1 MAKALGCYR
10 YMTQTSKLAPEKKLP
25 RDLATFSELPK
36 FISENNIKLFSKE
49 EYTKYEVV
57 NYHLEQKKTDE
68 AFYIVDLG
76 EILEQFKQWKTHLP
90 RVEPFYAVKC
100 CPNPMILKTLA
111 VLGCGFDCA
120 SKAEII
126 KITDLN
132 VPTNRIIYANP
143 VKDPNYIKFARS
155 QNVDMMTF
163 DNEVELY
170 KIKLYHPY
178 AKLVIRIKTDDSNST
193 LKFSS
198 KFGCSVE
205 DAKTLLEKAKS
216 LELDIIGVSF
226 HVGSRCNDPNTYIS
240 SIRDAREIF
249 KMGESLGMKMTLLD
263 VGGGF
268 PGTKGDCMVQFED
281 MAKAINEGIDL
292 HFNDVEDLRV
302 IAEPGRYF
310 ATSSH
315 TLVFNVIG
323 KRKFIESNGEPH
335 FQYYMND
342 GVYGSFNCIIF
353 DGACPEVF
361 AFNNKNEKKY
371 KSTLFGPTC
380 DSMDTMTRSAELP
393 ELGVGEWCYVMN
405 FGSYTQAA
413 AGNFNGFPTIE
424 CNYVFMY

>member
-1 MAKALGCYR
+1 MATATKFV
-10 YMTQTSKLAPEKKLP
+10 PEKKIP

-49 EYTKYEVV
+49 EYTKYDVV

-76 EILEQFKQWKTHLP
+76 DILEQFKQWKSLLP
-90 RVEPFYAVKC
+90 RVEPHYAVKC

-111 VLGCGFDCA
+111 VLGCSFDCA

-126 KITDLN
+126 SVTDLN
-132 VPTNRIIYANP
+132 VPANRIIYANP
-143 VKDPNYIKFARS
+143 VKDPQYIKFARS
-155 QNVDMMTF
+155 QNVDTMTF

-198 KFGCSVE
+198 KFGCSLE
-205 DAKTLLEKAKS
+205 DAKTYLEKAKS
-216 LELDIIGVSF
+216 LELNVIGVSF
-226 HVGSRCNDPNTYIS
+226 HVGSKCNDPATFTS
-240 SIRDAREIF
+240 SIRDAKEIF
-249 KMGESLGMKMTLLD
+249 KMGEALGMKMNLLD

-268 PGTKGDCMVQFED
+268 PGTHGECMVPFED
-281 MAKAINEGIDL
+281 MAKAINDGIDTY
-292 HFNDVEDLRV
+292 FSDVEDLRV

-310 ATSSH
+310 ASKSH

-323 KRKFIESNGEPH
+323 KRRIVEENGDYH

-342 GVYGSFNCIIF
+342 GVYGSFNCTIF
-353 DGACPEVF
+353 DGACPEIQ
-361 AFNNKNEKKY
+361 AFNNKCEKKY
-371 KSTLFGPTC
+371 KTTMFGPTC

-405 FGSYTQAA
+405 FGAYTQAA
-413 AGNFNGFPTIE
+413 SSNFNGFPTVE
-424 CNYVFMY
+424 CNYVFRY

>member
-1 MAKALGCYR
+1 
-10 YMTQTSKLAPEKKLP
+10 MTAVTRLAPEKKIP

-36 FISENNIKLFSKE
+36 FISENHVKLFSKE
-49 EYTKYEVV
+49 EYTKYDII
-57 NYHLEQKKTDE
+57 NYHLEQNKNDD

-76 EILEQFKQWKTHLP
+76 EILEQFKQWKTYLP
-90 RVEPFYAVKC
+90 RIETFYAVKC

-143 VKDPNYIKFARS
+143 VKDPQYIKFARS
-155 QNVDMMTF
+155 QNVDVMTF

-178 AKLVIRIKTDDSNST
+178 AKLVLRIKTDDSNST
-193 LKFSS
+193 LKFST
-198 KFGCSVE
+198 KFGCTLA
-205 DAKTLLEKAKS
+205 DAKLFMEKAKS
-216 LELDIIGVSF
+216 LELAIIGVSF
-226 HVGSRCNDPNTYIS
+226 HVGSKCNDTATWSNTL
-240 SIRDAREIF
+240 RDAREVF
-249 KMGESLGMKMTLLD
+249 EMGAAAGMNMHLLD
-263 VGGGF
+263 IGGGF
-268 PGTKGDCMVQFED
+268 PGTTKDSLATFED
-281 MAKAINEGIDL
+281 MAKAINESIDT
-292 HFNDVEDLRV
+292 HFSDVEDLRI

-310 ATSSH
+310 SAKTH

-323 KRKFIESNGEPH
+323 KRKIVTEEGETT
-335 FQYYMND
+335 FQYYMNE

-353 DGACPEVF
+353 DGANPEIT
-361 AFNNKNEKKY
+361 AFNKRSDKKY
-371 KSTLFGPTC
+371 KSTIFGPTC

-393 ELGVGEWCYVMN
+393 ELGVGEWCYVED
-405 FGSYTQAA
+405 FGAYTQAA
-413 AGNFNGFPTIE
+413 ASTFNGFPQTE

>member
-1 MAKALGCYR
+1 MATASRLV
-10 YMTQTSKLAPEKKLP
+10 PEKKIP

-49 EYTKYEVV
+49 EYTKYDII
-57 NYHLEQKKTDE
+57 NYHLEQKKTDD

-76 EILEQFKQWKTHLP
+76 DILDQFKLWKTHLP
-90 RVEPFYAVKC
+90 RVEPHYAVKC

-126 KITDLN
+126 RVTDLN

-143 VKDPNYIKFARS
+143 VKDPQYIKFARS
-155 QNVDMMTF
+155 QNVDIMTF

-193 LKFSS
+193 LKFST
-198 KFGCSVE
+198 KFGCSLIE
-205 DAKTLLEKAKS
+205 AKTYLEKAKS
-216 LELDIIGVSF
+216 LELDVIGVSF
-226 HVGSRCNDPNTYIS
+226 HVGSRCHDPQTFVS
-240 SIRDAREIF
+240 SIRDAKEVF
-249 KMGESLGMKMTLLD
+249 KMGEALGMKMHLLD

-268 PGTKGDCMVQFED
+268 PGTTGESMVSFED
-281 MAKAINEGIDL
+281 MAKGINEGIDTY
-292 HFNDVEDLRV
+292 FNDVEDLRL

-310 ATSSH
+310 ASKSH

-323 KRKFIESNGEPH
+323 KRKLIESNGDSH

-353 DGACPEVF
+353 DGASPEIH
-361 AFNNKNEKKY
+361 AFNKRSDKTY
-371 KSTLFGPTC
+371 KSTIFGPTC

-393 ELGVGEWCYVMN
+393 ELGVGEWCYVKN
-405 FGSYTQAA
+405 FGAYTQAA
-413 AGNFNGFPTIE
+413 ASNFNGFPTIE
-424 CNYVFMY
+424 CNYVFLY

>member
-1 MAKALGCYR
+1 MATATKFV
-10 YMTQTSKLAPEKKLP
+10 PEKKIP

-49 EYTKYEVV
+49 EYTKYDVV

-76 EILEQFKQWKTHLP
+76 DILEQFKQWKALLP
-90 RVEPFYAVKC
+90 RVEPHYAVKC

-126 KITDLN
+126 MVTDLN

-143 VKDPNYIKFARS
+143 VKDPQYIKFARS
-155 QNVDMMTF
+155 QNVDIMTF

-178 AKLVIRIKTDDSNST
+178 AKLVLRIKTDDSHST
-193 LKFSS
+193 LKFST
-198 KFGCSVE
+198 KFGCSLE
-205 DAKTLLEKAKS
+205 DAKTYLEKAKS
-216 LELDIIGVSF
+216 LDLDVIGVSF
-226 HVGSRCNDPNTYIS
+226 HVGSKCNDPATFTS
-240 SIRDAREIF
+240 SIRDAKEIF
-249 KMGESLGMKMTLLD
+249 KMGEALGMKMNLLD

-268 PGTKGDCMVQFED
+268 PGNPGECMVPFED
-281 MAKAINEGIDL
+281 MAKAINEGIDTY
-292 HFNDVEDLRV
+292 FSDVEDLRV

-310 ATSSH
+310 ASRSH

-323 KRKFIESNGEPH
+323 KRKLVEENGDTH

-342 GVYGSFNCIIF
+342 GVYGSFNCTIF
-353 DGACPEVF
+353 DGACPEIY
-361 AFNNKNEKKY
+361 AFNNKSEKKF
-371 KSTLFGPTC
+371 KTTMFGPTC

-405 FGSYTQAA
+405 FGAYTTAA
-413 AGNFNGFPTIE
+413 ASNFNGFPTVE
-424 CNYVFMY
+424 CNYVFRY

>member
-1 MAKALGCYR
+1 
-10 YMTQTSKLAPEKKLP
+10 MTTASKFAPEKKIP

-49 EYTKYEVV
+49 EYTKYDVV

-76 EILEQFKQWKTHLP
+76 EILEQFKLWKTHLP

-100 CPNPMILKTLA
+100 CPNPMILRTLA

-126 KITDLN
+126 SVTDLN
-132 VPTNRIIYANP
+132 VPTSRIIYANP
-143 VKDPNYIKFARS
+143 VKDPQYIKFARS
-155 QNVDMMTF
+155 QNVDVMTF

-178 AKLVIRIKTDDSNST
+178 AKLVLRIKTDDANST

-198 KFGCSVE
+198 KFGASLA
-205 DAKTLLEKAKS
+205 DAKTFLEKAKS
-216 LELDIIGVSF
+216 LELDVIGVSF
-226 HVGSRCNDPNTYIS
+226 HVGSRCNDAATFTS
-240 SIRDAREIF
+240 SIKDAREIF
-249 KMGESLGMKMTLLD
+249 KMGEALGMKMNLLD

-268 PGTKGDCMVQFED
+268 PGKLGESMVSFED
-281 MAKAINEGIDL
+281 MAKGINEGIDTYF
-292 HFNDVEDLRV
+292 HDVEDLRV

-310 ATSSH
+310 ASKSH

-323 KRKFIESNGEPH
+323 KRKLIEENSEPH

-353 DGACPEVF
+353 DGACPEIHP
-361 AFNNKNEKKY
+361 FNNKSEKKY
-371 KSTLFGPTC
+371 KTTMFGPTC
-380 DSMDTMTRSAELP
+380 DSLDKMTGSAELP
-393 ELGVGEWCYVMN
+393 ELGVGEWCYVMD
-405 FGSYTQAA
+405 FGAYTRASA
-413 AGNFNGFPTIE
+413 SNFNGFPTIE
-424 CNYVFMY
+424 CNYVFTY

>member
-1 MAKALGCYR
+1 MATATKFV
-10 YMTQTSKLAPEKKLP
+10 PEKKIP

-49 EYTKYEVV
+49 EYTKYDVV

-76 EILEQFKQWKTHLP
+76 DILEQFKQWKALLP
-90 RVEPFYAVKC
+90 RVEPHYAVKC

-126 KITDLN
+126 MVTDLN

-143 VKDPNYIKFARS
+143 VKDPQYIKFARS
-155 QNVDMMTF
+155 QNVDIMTF

-178 AKLVIRIKTDDSNST
+178 AKLVLRIKTDDSHST
-193 LKFSS
+193 LKFST
-198 KFGCSVE
+198 KFGCSLE
-205 DAKTLLEKAKS
+205 DAKTYLEKAKS
-216 LELDIIGVSF
+216 LDLDVIGVSF
-226 HVGSRCNDPNTYIS
+226 HVGSKCNDPATFTS
-240 SIRDAREIF
+240 SIRDAKEVF
-249 KMGESLGMKMTLLD
+249 KMGEALGMKMNLLD

-268 PGTKGDCMVQFED
+268 PGNPGECMVPFED
-281 MAKAINEGIDL
+281 MAKAINEGIDTY
-292 HFNDVEDLRV
+292 FSDVEDLRV

-310 ATSSH
+310 ASRSH

-323 KRKFIESNGEPH
+323 KRKLVEENGDTH

-342 GVYGSFNCIIF
+342 GVYGSFNCTIF
-353 DGACPEVF
+353 DGACPEIY
-361 AFNNKNEKKY
+361 AFNNKSEKKY
-371 KSTLFGPTC
+371 KTTMFGPTC

-405 FGSYTQAA
+405 FGAYTTAA
-413 AGNFNGFPTIE
+413 ASNFNGFPTVE
-424 CNYVFMY
+424 CNYVFRY

>member
-1 MAKALGCYR
+1 MSTVTVGR
-10 YMTQTSKLAPEKKLP
+10 YAPERKIP
-25 RDLATFSELPK
+25 RDLATLGELPK
-36 FISENNIKLFSKE
+36 FISENQVKLFSKE
-49 EYTKYEVV
+49 EYTKYDII
-57 NYHLEQKKTDE
+57 NYHLEQNKNDD

-100 CPNPMILKTLA
+100 CPNQMILKTLA
-111 VLGCGFDCA
+111 VLGCSFDCA

-143 VKDPNYIKFARS
+143 VKDPQYIKFARS
-155 QNVDMMTF
+155 QNVDIMTF

-193 LKFSS
+193 LKFST
-198 KFGCSVE
+198 KFGCTLAE
-205 DAKTLLEKAKS
+205 AKTFLEKAKS
-216 LELDIIGVSF
+216 LDLDVIGVSF
-226 HVGSRCNDPNTYIS
+226 HVGSKCNDAATYTNTLK
-240 SIRDAREIF
+240 DAKEVFDAGNAI
-249 KMGESLGMKMTLLD
+249 GMNMHLLD
-263 VGGGF
+263 IGGGF
-268 PGTKGDCMVQFED
+268 PGTAKDSLVTFED
-281 MAKAINEGIDL
+281 MAKAINDGVDTY
-292 HFNDVEDLRV
+292 FNDIEDLRV

-310 ATSSH
+310 ATKTH

-323 KRKFIESNGEPH
+323 KRKIIDDQGETN

-342 GVYGSFNCIIF
+342 GVYGSFNCIVF
-353 DGACPEVF
+353 DGCDPEIK
-361 AFNNKNEKKY
+361 AFNNKSEKKF
-371 KSTLFGPTC
+371 KTTMFGPTC

-393 ELGVGEWCYVMN
+393 ELGVGEWCYVEN
-405 FGSYTQAA
+405 FGAYTQAA
-413 AGNFNGFPTIE
+413 ASNFNGFPETE